1 MINEAVL
8 VVRGYVPPKKNQYR
22 SGKGGFYLPQDV
34 KERLDLIEAQI
45 RKQWGRRPAVRHP
58 NMCFELTLRST
69 RSDRD
74 NTVQTLLDCM
84 QRAGVI
90 ENDNVGHCNGWIL
103 IAPAEVAR
111 PSTREPVCVIRLT
124 WGEDA
129 ETATA
134 ESVDAG

>member
-8 VVRGYVPPKKNQYR
+8 VVRGQVPPKKNQYR
-22 SGKGGFYLPQDV
+22 SGRGGFYLPQDV

-45 RKQWGRRPAVRHP
+45 RKQWGRRRAVKHP
-58 NMCFELTLRST
+58 NICFELTLRNAKA
-69 RSDRD
+69 DRD

-103 IAPAEVAR
+103 IAPAEIAK

-124 WGEDA
+124 WGENE

-134 ESVDAG
+134 EPVDAG